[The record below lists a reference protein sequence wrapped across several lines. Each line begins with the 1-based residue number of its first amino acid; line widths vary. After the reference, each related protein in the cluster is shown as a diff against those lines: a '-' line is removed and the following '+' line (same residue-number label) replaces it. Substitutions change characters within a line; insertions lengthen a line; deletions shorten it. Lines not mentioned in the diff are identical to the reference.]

1 MLDKYQLEV
10 TIKMLEDEMKDPSF
24 DCRIIQSRLRRAA
37 ELLIMLK
44 RTT

>member
-1 MLDKYQLEV
+1 MLDKYLLEA
-10 TIKMLEDEMKDPSF
+10 TIEMLEREIKDPSF
-24 DCRIIQSRLRRAA
+24 DCRIMQHRLRRAA

>member
-1 MLDKYQLEV
+1 MLDKHILEV
-10 TIKMLEDEMKDPSF
+10 TIQMLEDEMKDPSF
-24 DCRIIQSRLRRAA
+24 DCRIMQSRLRRAA